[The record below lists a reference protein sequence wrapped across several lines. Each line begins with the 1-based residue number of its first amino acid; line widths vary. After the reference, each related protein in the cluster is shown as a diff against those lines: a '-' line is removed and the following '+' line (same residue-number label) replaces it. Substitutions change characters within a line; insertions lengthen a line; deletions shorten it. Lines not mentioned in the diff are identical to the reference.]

1 MTFPAFSGSRR
12 AGVAHRVLLLA
23 LTFTLPLACSDAP
36 LSPTALHAPVTP
48 EGEFAIRTSNAGLS
62 AILDDLARAEQL
74 GGQFA
79 QSSATAV
86 IEGRVTPLAG
96 PSALRAAL
104 RAAVVP
110 PAALDGPR
118 SWATSLGAPTA
129 FGIPYNGGSPLS
141 IGIAA
146 SAVLASAGSFRFSTI
161 TRINQTDPAD
171 YTHRATRAVS
181 ISSGGAQKPV
191 WSASTSDTHTELG
204 GVGTSTWPEYVVSAG
219 CSLFATMQSDHTVV
233 WPSLAYV
240 PSGVRQTQ
248 RSSSNGAAP
257 LSRACSGDAPSP
269 PPAPAPSYPYCDD
282 PDGAGCAGAGHG
294 SNQPYS
300 GGEVTREVGRSGGFK
315 TVCYVTDWYENGRY
329 IETTID
335 RCWSELIY

>member
-1 MTFPAFSGSRR
+1 MTFPALSRPRRSGVARR
-12 AGVAHRVLLLA
+12 ALLLA
-23 LTFTLPLACSDAP
+23 LTFLLPLACSDAP
-36 LSPTALHAPVTP
+36 LSPTAPRAPVTA

-62 AILDDLARAEQL
+62 AILDDLARAERL

-86 IEGRVTPLAG
+86 IEGRVTHLAG

-104 RAAVVP
+104 RAAVAR

-118 SWATSLGAPTA
+118 SSATSLGAPTA

-146 SAVLASAGSFRFSTI
+146 SAVLASAETFRFSTI
-161 TRINQTDPAD
+161 TTINQTDPAD

-181 ISSGGAQKPV
+181 IASDGALKPV
-191 WSASTSDTHTELG
+191 WSDIRSETRTEWG
-204 GVGTSTWPEYVVSAG
+204 GVGTSTWPAFTASSG
-219 CSLFATMQSDHTVV
+219 CVLLATMQSDHTVV

-240 PSGVRQTQ
+240 PSSVRQTQ
-248 RSSSNGAAP
+248 RSSSNGRAP
-257 LSRACSGDAPSP
+257 LTRACSGDAPP
-269 PPAPAPSYPYCDD
+269 PPPEPVPSYPYCDD

-294 SNQPYS
+294 SNGPYS
-300 GGEVTREVGRSGGFK
+300 GGTVTREVGRSGGFK

-335 RCWSELIY
+335 RCWSEPFY